1 VVRKKFLACWSELQF
16 LPVMVLLILIHK
28 SMDIQIIDIKNH
40 LSWTEI
46 LRKLRHD
53 TYHLPEY
60 IAIEAKRT
68 NTIPEAIAIVD
79 GDKIFFAPYLLRSCD
94 DIVPQESNQKIF
106 DVVSPYGYPGMLLS
120 EAGANTPGFPEQVLG
135 EFKRVLREKNVCAA
149 FFRMHP
155 ILSDKF
161 NEIFAPST
169 FTANGETVSVDL
181 TLSESQ
187 IWAHTRKGHQST
199 INKCKRLGFTGR
211 IVNYRQYI
219 NEFIAIYEE
228 TMNRVKA
235 KQSYYFDRA
244 YFEDLSKLEDKIHLC
259 LIELDNEIASACLFF
274 ECCGIVQAHL
284 GGTKNQFLNQSPF
297 NLMLDYVRYWAKERG
312 NEFLHLGGG
321 VGGSTEDSLYTF
333 KSGFSRQRHNFMTL
347 RLVTDEKKY
356 SYLVELR
363 AKHINIQPEQLLNS
377 DFFPA
382 YRSPK

>member
-1 VVRKKFLACWSELQF
+1 MAAFIQSL
-16 LPVMVLLILIHK
+16 LPMNVE
-28 SMDIQIIDIKNH
+28 IIDLNNP
-40 LSWTEI
+40 LWTQV
-46 LRKLRHD
+46 LQKLRHD

-68 NTIPEAIAIVD
+68 ETIPEAIAIID
-79 GDKIFFAPYLLRSCD
+79 GEKIFFAPYLLRSCD
-94 DIVPQESNQKIF
+94 DIVPQELTNEKIF
-106 DVVSPYGYPGMLLS
+106 DVVSPYGYPGILLS
-120 EAGANTPGFPEQVLG
+120 ESAANTPGFPDLALS

-155 ILSDKF
+155 ILSYKF
-161 NEIFAPST
+161 NEIFQPGT
-169 FTANGETVSVDL
+169 FTLNGETVSVDL

-211 IVNYRQYI
+211 IVSYRQYI
-219 NEFIAIYEE
+219 NEFLAIYEE
-228 TMNRVKA
+228 TMNRVVA
-235 KQSYYFDRA
+235 KQSYYFNQY
-244 YFEDLSKLEDKIHLC
+244 YFKDLSNLEEKIHLC
-259 LIELDNEIASACLFF
+259 LIDLEDEIASACLFF

-284 GGTKNQFLNQSPF
+284 GGTKNKFLKQSPF

-321 VGGSTEDSLYTF
+321 VGGSTQDSLYTF

-347 RLVTDEKKY
+347 RLIIDEEKY
-356 SYLVELR
+356 SYLVNCR
-363 AKHINIQPEQLLNS
+363 AKALNTQTEGIINS

-382 YRSPK
+382 YRFLT

>member
-1 VVRKKFLACWSELQF
+1 
-16 LPVMVLLILIHK
+16 
-28 SMDIQIIDIKNH
+28 MDIQIIGIQNH
-40 LSWTEI
+40 GAWRQI
-46 LRKLRHD
+46 LQKLRHD

-60 IAIEAKRT
+60 VAIEAKRT
-68 NTIPEAIAIVD
+68 ETIPEAVAIID

-94 DIVPQESNQKIF
+94 DIIPQELTNEKIF
-106 DVVSPYGYPGMLLS
+106 DVISPYGYPGILLS
-120 EAGANTPGFPEQVLG
+120 ESAANTPGFPDLALN
-135 EFKRVLREKNVCAA
+135 EFKRVLQEKNVCAA

-161 NEIFAPST
+161 NEIFAPDN

-211 IVNYRQYI
+211 IVSYREYL
-219 NEFIAIYEE
+219 NEFLAIYEE
-228 TMNRVKA
+228 TMDRVVA
-235 KQSYYFDRA
+235 KQSYYFNHD
-244 YFEDLSKLEDKIHLC
+244 YFKDLSKLEEKIHLC
-259 LIELDNEIASACLFF
+259 LIDLDNEIASACLFF
-274 ECCGIVQAHL
+274 ECGGIVQAHL
-284 GGTKNQFLNQSPF
+284 GGTKNKFLKQSPF

-333 KSGFSRQRHNFMTL
+333 KSGFSRQRHNFTTL

-363 AKHINIQPEQLLNS
+363 AKQMNIQPDQLLNS

-382 YRSPK
+382 YRSPKLN